1 MARARYIMVG
11 GFLGAGKTTAILKLA
26 QTLTAAGRRVGL
38 ITNDQSVGLVDTA
51 MLQAHGFAVEEIT
64 GGCFCCR
71 FNSLVEAADRL
82 TVEARPDVFVAEP
95 VGSCTDLR
103 ASVSYPLRRLYGDA
117 YSIAPLT
124 VLVDPVR
131 ALRALEIEPGRSFS
145 QKVLYVY
152 HKQLEEADLILI
164 NKCDAIEAPRVARL
178 YDALRERYPRSSVL
192 TVSARTG
199 AGLDAWLD
207 RLAVQQADEAGN
219 LAIDYVEYAE
229 GEALLGWLN
238 ATVRVSGPA
247 FDGNAFLGDVARHIH
262 RRLEADDIE
271 IAHLKMTLAPAE
283 DEGSD
288 LAVFN
293 QVRNEHQGE
302 LSHMLM
308 DELEEGELIL
318 NLRAEG
324 DPEILRAAALAALAE
339 TSRRAGVAHELGH
352 VEHFRP
358 APPTPTY
365 RLEPEPTR

>member
-1 MARARYIMVG
+1 MTKARYIMVG

-26 QTLTAAGRRVGL
+26 EKLAADGQRVGL

-71 FNSLVEAADRL
+71 FNSLVDAADRL
-82 TVEARPDVFVAEP
+82 TAASRPDVFIAEP

-103 ASVSYPLRRLYGDA
+103 ATVSYPLRRLYGDA

-131 ALRALEIEPGRSFS
+131 ALRALEMEPGRSFS

-152 HKQLEEADLILI
+152 RKQLEEAELILI
-164 NKCDAIEAPRVARL
+164 NKCDAVEPARVARL
-178 YDALRERYPRSSVL
+178 NDALRERYPRGSVL
-192 TVSARTG
+192 KISARTG
-199 AGLDAWLD
+199 VGLDAWID
-207 RLAVQQADEAGN
+207 RLAVQEADEAGN
-219 LAIDYVEYAE
+219 LPIDYIEYGE

-247 FDGNAFLGDVARHIH
+247 FDGNAFLPDLARHIH

-271 IAHLKMTLAPAE
+271 IAHLKMTLAPK
-283 DEGSD
+283 DEGGD

-293 QVRNEHQGE
+293 QVRNDHQGE

-308 DELEEGELIL
+308 DALDEGELIL

-324 DPEILRAAALAALAE
+324 DPEVLRAAALAALAE
-339 TSRRAGVAHELGH
+339 TSERAGLAHELGH

-358 APPTPTY
+358 GQPTPTY
-365 RLEPEPTR
+365 RLEPLTSR